1 MTERRRPRRCR
12 VSRAGGTRAGEVRP
26 AAPSGD
32 ARPAPSRQSVA
43 ERTNSVPE
51 RESEVASPVV
61 IERLAMARDETR
73 PDVALAAPATAA
85 RSAEASETSLDV
97 RAAAPLVPAA
107 AATGDEP
114 PEAGPAALPAV
125 ADEASTADTAA
136 PSRLPAL
143 KPLHDIPVV
152 VAGATPV
159 PLGRSRRSRHVATTS
174 EPPRP
179 SFKRFE
185 LVSTQ
190 RTQQLPERN
199 ADQEP
204 RGAAPMPETL
214 PGAIQALWTN
224 LKVLLAAVPPSQL
237 RLVGG
242 DDSDREW
249 SGTRAGVASAGD
261 AGRTTGSGSSNGGGG
276 GSSGDGNSA
285 TDGSSGPGAGGSG
298 GSTSDSSSGGAGGD
312 KGGKGGGKGGGGG
325 QRRRQRRRQRAEL
338 TSCDRLCGPRLTYAP
353 VACSL
358 MIRRSRWRLRLTA
371 KPIEDVA
378 FGLGTLPFIARLV
391 EECMSA
397 EPCPSNYRKISAR
410 PPTCCWWSPSCWA
423 SSEPASSFWGTVR

>member
-1 MTERRRPRRCR
+1 
-12 VSRAGGTRAGEVRP
+12 
-26 AAPSGD
+26 
-32 ARPAPSRQSVA
+32 VA
-43 ERTNSVPE
+43 ERESV
-51 RESEVASPVV
+51 VDSPVV

-73 PDVALAAPATAA
+73 PDVDPAAPAPAA

-97 RAAAPLVPAA
+97 QGAAPLVPAA
-107 AATGDEP
+107 AATADEP

-125 ADEASTADTAA
+125 ADEASTADAAAA

-152 VAGATPV
+152 VAGATPA
-159 PLGRSRRSRHVATTS
+159 PLGTSQRSRRAAATS
-174 EPPRP
+174 DPPRP

-204 RGAAPMPETL
+204 RRAAPMPETL

-224 LKVLLAAVPPSQL
+224 LKILLAAVPPSQL
-237 RLVGG
+237 RLAGG

-261 AGRTTGSGSSNGGGG
+261 AGRTTGSGSSRGGGG
-276 GSSGDGNSA
+276 GASGDGNSA

-298 GSTSDSSSGGAGGD
+298 GSASDSSSGGAGGD
-312 KGGKGGGKGGGGG
+312 KGGKGGGKGDGGGKG
-325 QRRRQRRRQRAEL
+325 GGKGR
-338 TSCDRLCGPRLTYAP
+338 
-353 VACSL
+353 
-358 MIRRSRWRLRLTA
+358 
-371 KPIEDVA
+371 
-378 FGLGTLPFIARLV
+378 
-391 EECMSA
+391 
-397 EPCPSNYRKISAR
+397 N
-410 PPTCCWWSPSCWA
+410 
-423 SSEPASSFWGTVR
+423 